1 MFTTIKSL
9 FTALFEDGD
18 IPGERM
24 FSFQQRQT
32 PTSKK
37 RIIKSGK
44 NHHDNKDDREI
55 FKISPRGR
63 YLFYYR
69 IYII

>member
-1 MFTTIKSL
+1 M

-37 RIIKSGK
+37 QITKNGK
-44 NHHDNKDDREI
+44 NFHNNNDDREI
-55 FKISPRGR
+55 FKISPQGR
-63 YLFYYR
+63 YF
-69 IYII
+69 IVGYII